1 MDLSG
6 SKKIYWLKIYVKE
19 LLTKQIPVE
28 KLEIKN
34 LRIYVQCREE
44 EDNSGVNHH
53 ESFIESLSNSP
64 NSKCLEWHKLN
75 HQF

>member
-1 MDLSG
+1 M
-6 SKKIYWLKIYVKE
+6 
-19 LLTKQIPVE
+19 
-28 KLEIKN
+28 
-34 LRIYVQCREE
+34 QCREE

-64 NSKCLEWHKLN
+64 NSKYLEWHKLN